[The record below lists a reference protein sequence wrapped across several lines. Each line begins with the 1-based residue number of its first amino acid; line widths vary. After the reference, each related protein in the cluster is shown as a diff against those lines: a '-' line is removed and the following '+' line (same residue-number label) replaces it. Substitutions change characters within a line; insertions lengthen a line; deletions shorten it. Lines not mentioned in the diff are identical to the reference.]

1 MISYDGNSDPSL
13 HRIAMVVSVAVL
25 AITLVATIT
34 GYGLL
39 QPQLPKN
46 PPLLLLPTAGGP
58 VLLPHRLH
66 IEESGA
72 ALDCA
77 DCHHNED
84 ADTVTMAG
92 MNCRKCHYNNPD
104 VVEAVCADNET
115 HPRCIG
121 MKCLV
126 CHEGEDCTFCH
137 RKNR

>member
-1 MISYDGNSDPSL
+1 MSIRGKQLNPFS
-13 HRIAMVVSVAVL
+13 HRIAFSVSGLLLLIAL
-25 AITLVATIT
+25 IAALT
-34 GYGLL
+34 GYAIRPPRE
-39 QPQLPKN
+39 QKN
-46 PPLLLLPTAGGP
+46 PPRVLLPTAGGP
-58 VLLPHRLH
+58 VLLSHRLH
-66 IEESGA
+66 SDESGA

-84 ADTVTMAG
+84 ADTATMAG
-92 MNCRKCHYNNPD
+92 MNCRSCHYNNPD
-104 VVEAVCADNET
+104 VVETVCADNET

>member
-1 MISYDGNSDPSL
+1 MTSRSNQTDPFS
-13 HRIAMVVSVAVL
+13 HRIAFRISVLLLLIALAAAV
-25 AITLVATIT
+25 T
-34 GYGLL
+34 GYAIRPPLV
-39 QPQLPKN
+39 QKN
-46 PPLLLLPTAGGP
+46 PPRMLFPSAGGP
-58 VLLPHRLH
+58 VLFPHRLH
-66 IEESGA
+66 TEASGA

-84 ADTVTMAG
+84 ADTATMSG
-92 MNCRKCHYNNPD
+92 MNCRACHYNNPD
-104 VVEAVCADNET
+104 VVETVCADNET

>member
-1 MISYDGNSDPSL
+1 MNSSANLSGPFL
-13 HRIAMVVSVAVL
+13 HRIAFVVSAL
-25 AITLVATIT
+25 LLLIALIAAFT
-34 GYGLL
+34 GYALRP
-39 QPQLPKN
+39 PQLPKN
-46 PPLLLLPTAGGP
+46 PPRVLLPTAGGP

-66 IEESGA
+66 SDESGA

-84 ADTVTMAG
+84 ADMATMSG
-92 MNCRKCHYNNPD
+92 MNCRACHYENPD
-104 VVEAVCADNET
+104 IVETVCADNET

-121 MKCLV
+121 TQCLV